1 MSICTL
7 YIEAVVA
14 LPALLSSETVANKT
28 AGQFLAKAAGLLL
41 LLPRVAASSAA
52 AVYIYMKI
60 IPDNRHD
67 LLPRQGREGGTRVV
81 CQRGAASGCHSG
93 QAKNNEHF

>member
-14 LPALLSSETVANKT
+14 LPAAASETVANKT
-28 AGQFLAKAAGLLL
+28 AGQFLAKSAG
-41 LLPRVAASSAA
+41 LPRVACSSAA

-81 CQRGAASGCHSG
+81 CQRGAASACHSG